1 MSKES
6 RANLDALVSIGRGT
20 TWMAIGSFLFLI
32 FGFFGRLGVA
42 RIVPVSSWGLFNIG
56 ISLAGFLSIVAL
68 LGLQQATA
76 RALSFERDPW
86 VRRAVVRRSLLI
98 TSLDAAGVSIAVYLF
113 APALARVFSPGSVG
127 PLTQVFELFSILV
140 GFTLM
145 SSYLSALFQGF
156 ERAQPNAWFNQ
167 ILGPGLFVVFLGIS
181 FVLRQGFTG
190 VLVGYVAAAAIAFVA
205 LLFYTLHRLPPV
217 FARPDGPPPE
227 RIRVP
232 SDFWQLSL
240 SLWGVSSLAFIMT
253 FADTLILAVFWP
265 AVTVGLYSAATTF
278 ARLFLLVNGA
288 LAYIFLPVT
297 ARLAREK
304 AFRVIQ
310 WTYVTSTRWVIAIG
324 VPLLF
329 LFLFLP
335 GQSLRE
341 LFGGSYRAAALPLQ
355 ILTLGAFAS
364 LAVGPVNA
372 CLAGLARSRTLLITS
387 VVPAGANL
395 LLSFALIPRYGAM
408 GAAVAWT
415 VARLANTGS
424 GALALARGNGISAF
438 RRALV
443 LPLAVTLAVG
453 IPLFTGLAVLH
464 VPGWSIFPLAIG
476 AFGLFLGASLLTH
489 SLNRGDLLIVRAVER
504 ILGRPLPRTRSFLER
519 FMTPDPLPSL
529 PPGPE

>member
-1 MSKES
+1 MTKET
-6 RANLDALVSIGRGT
+6 RANLEALVSIGRGT

-42 RIVPVSSWGLFNIG
+42 RIVSVGAWGLFNIG

-68 LGLQQATA
+68 LGLPQATA

-86 VRRAVVRRSLLI
+86 VRRAVVRQSLFF

-113 APALARVFSPGSVG
+113 APALARVFSPASVG
-127 PLTQVFELFSILV
+127 SLTQVFELFSVLV

-156 ERAQPNAWFNQ
+156 ERAQPNAWFTQ
-167 ILGPGLFVVFLGIS
+167 ILGPGLFVAFLALS
-181 FVLRQGFTG
+181 FGLRLGFTG
-190 VLVGYVAAAAIAFVA
+190 VLVAYVAAAAIAFVA
-205 LLFYTLHRLPPV
+205 LLLYTLARLPPV
-217 FARPDGPPPE
+217 FTRPTGPPPLK
-227 RIRVP
+227 ISVP
-232 SDFWQLSL
+232 PDFWRLSL

-265 AVTVGLYSAATTF
+265 ATTVGLYSAATTF

-297 ARLAREK
+297 ARLARGK
-304 AFRVIQ
+304 AFRVIE
-310 WTYVTSTRWVIAIG
+310 WTYVTSTRWIVALGI
-324 VPLLF
+324 PLLF
-329 LFLFLP
+329 LFVFLP

-341 LFGGSYRAAALPLQ
+341 LFGGSYKAAALPLQ

-364 LAVGPVNA
+364 VAVGPVNA

-395 LLSFALIPRYGAM
+395 LLSFTLIPRYGAM

-415 VARLANTGS
+415 VARLANTGF
-424 GALALARGNGISAF
+424 GALALAWGNGISAF
-438 RRALV
+438 RRPLT
-443 LPLAVTLAVG
+443 LPLAVTFAIG
-453 IPLFTGLAVLH
+453 IPVFAGMALLQ

-476 AFGLFLGASLLTH
+476 SFGLFLGASLVTR
-489 SLNRGDLLIVRAVER
+489 SLNRGDLLIVRAGER
-504 ILGRPLPRTRSFLER
+504 VLGRSLPTVRRFLER
-519 FMTPDPLPSL
+519 YMAPDPLPSSPPL
-529 PPGPE
+529 PE